1 MRPETPYLG
10 GIQEAGDQP
19 QLVPLMWRSHTQ
31 NNQAHHPISE
41 RDHQPPMEKAHFHH
55 LYPGIHTRI
64 LSATTN
70 SLWP

>member
-1 MRPETPYLG
+1 MRPETPY
-10 GIQEAGDQP
+10 QEAGDQP

-31 NNQAHHPISE
+31 NDQAHHPSSE
-41 RDHQPPMEKAHFHH
+41 RDHQPPMVKAHFHH
-55 LYPGIHTRI
+55 LYPGIHIRI